1 MKTHIHTFAGL
12 SPLGVEGNLRV
23 ICREKQLI
31 RRYEMNRLPIRV
43 GNRYIFIRLEDVDA
57 FEVEGNYLR
66 IYTGESSHLLR
77 GTLSSIEEQLDGQ
90 RFLRIN
96 RSTIINLE
104 KLKELKILKY
114 SNYEAVLFSG
124 KSWLWGR
131 KFRENLKRVVQMG
144 EQIC

>member
-1 MKTHIHTFAGL
+1 MT
-12 SPLGVEGNLRV
+12 
-23 ICREKQLI
+23 
-31 RRYEMNRLPIRV
+31 RLPIRV
-43 GNRYIFIRLEDVDA
+43 GNRYIFMKLEDVDA
-57 FEVEGNYLR
+57 IEVEGNYLR
-66 IYTGESSHLLR
+66 IYSGEISHLLR
-77 GTLSSIEEQLDGQ
+77 GTLSAIEGQLDAE

-131 KFRENLKRVVQMG
+131 KFRDNLKRVVQLG
-144 EQIC
+144 EHIG

>member
-1 MKTHIHTFAGL
+1 MCAFVQILADQEVKMT
-12 SPLGVEGNLRV
+12 
-23 ICREKQLI
+23 
-31 RRYEMNRLPIRV
+31 RLPIRV
-43 GNRYIFIRLEDVDA
+43 GNRYIFMKLEDVDA
-57 FEVEGNYLR
+57 IEVEGNYLR
-66 IYTGESSHLLR
+66 IYSGEISHLLR
-77 GTLSSIEEQLDGQ
+77 GTLSAIEGQLDAE

-131 KFRENLKRVVQMG
+131 KFRDNLKRVVQLG
-144 EQIC
+144 EHIG